1 MKHKIPCYM
10 IQDLLPL
17 YMDGLTGEPTAK
29 DMEEHLNTCEEC
41 RASYDRMK
49 ADMGQVMDEQRQE
62 AGREIDYLKVLR
74 IRNIRNI
81 ICGMAAAAAVIMAV
95 AGVKLF
101 LMGSPSEA
109 YMITYMDVDQ
119 EQIHVGG
126 IFQGSASVYGR
137 HKIVRQEDGTQKLV
151 IYACL
156 ASGWNRRGA
165 FNVTVDRSEVE
176 NQVDIGGA
184 TVKSDGTVISKMAN
198 ELYGAK
204 NPYIGDVSANGRL
217 AGILDMGGEIGGF
230 TSELQTVSEPYGWIL
245 HHKDSV
251 RDSAVFESRMRD
263 YGCVMLALIDNLGE
277 IGWTYTVETEQGLAQ
292 RQTTLTA
299 QEASE
304 YVGDSV
310 KSFGQSPEKVQELL
324 DRLSL

>member
-17 YMDGLTGEPTAK
+17 YIDGLTGEPTAK
-29 DMEEHLNTCEEC
+29 DIEEHLNTCGDC

-49 ADMGQVMDEQRQE
+49 ADMGQVMDEQRSE
-62 AGREIDYLKVLR
+62 AGREIDYLKALR
-74 IRNIRNI
+74 TRNIRNI
-81 ICGMAAAAAVIMAV
+81 ICGMAAAAAVAMTAV
-95 AGVKLF
+95 GVKLF
-101 LMGSPSEA
+101 VIGSPSEA
-109 YMITYMDVDQ
+109 YMITYLDVDQ

-156 ASGWNRRGA
+156 ASGWNREGA

-184 TVKSDGTVISKMAN
+184 TVEDDGTVISKMAN

-204 NPYIGDVSANGRL
+204 NP
-217 AGILDMGGEIGGF
+217 
-230 TSELQTVSEPYGWIL
+230 
-245 HHKDSV
+245 
-251 RDSAVFESRMRD
+251 
-263 YGCVMLALIDNLGE
+263 
-277 IGWTYTVETEQGLAQ
+277 
-292 RQTTLTA
+292 
-299 QEASE
+299 
-304 YVGDSV
+304 
-310 KSFGQSPEKVQELL
+310 
-324 DRLSL
+324 

>member
-17 YMDGLTGEPTAK
+17 YIDGLTGEPTAK
-29 DMEEHLNTCEEC
+29 DIEEHLNTCGDC

-49 ADMGQVMDEQRQE
+49 ADMGQVMDEQRSE
-62 AGREIDYLKVLR
+62 AGREIDYLKALR
-74 IRNIRNI
+74 TRNIRNI
-81 ICGMAAAAAVIMAV
+81 ICGMAAAAAVAMTAV
-95 AGVKLF
+95 GVKLF
-101 LMGSPSEA
+101 VIGSPSEA
-109 YMITYMDVDQ
+109 YMITYLDVDQ

-156 ASGWNRRGA
+156 ASGWNREGA

-184 TVKSDGTVISKMAN
+184 TVEDDGTVISKMAN

-204 NPYIGDVSANGRL
+204 NPYIGDVSADGRL
-217 AGILDMGGEIGGF
+217 ARILDIGGEMGGF
-230 TSELQTVSEPYGWIL
+230 TSELQTVSEPYGWTL

-251 RDSAVFESRMRD
+251 RNSAAFESRMKD

-277 IGWTYTVETEQGLAQ
+277 IGWTYTVETEQGPVE

-310 KSFGQSPEKVQELL
+310 KSFGQSPQKVQELL
-324 DRLSL
+324 DRLSW